1 MSATDG
7 SSTTSSGTDT
17 SGSDGAGDSPSIEEL
32 QENIEQ
38 TRAELGE
45 TVDALSA
52 KLDVKGRTK
61 QRLSHTKDQA
71 GAKVHD
77 TSVQVGAKVHDA
89 QVKASQI
96 AAQAKDKATD
106 EQGKPKPAVLGGAG
120 AVAAVLVAGVVLL
133 VWRRAR

>member
-7 SSTTSSGTDT
+7 SSTQSSSTDT
-17 SGSDGAGDSPSIEEL
+17 SDSNGAGDSPSIEEL

-77 TSVQVGAKVHDA
+77 T
-89 QVKASQI
+89 QVKAARL

-106 EQGKPKPAVLGGAG
+106 QQGKPKPAVLGGAG

-133 VWRRAR
+133 VWRRVR